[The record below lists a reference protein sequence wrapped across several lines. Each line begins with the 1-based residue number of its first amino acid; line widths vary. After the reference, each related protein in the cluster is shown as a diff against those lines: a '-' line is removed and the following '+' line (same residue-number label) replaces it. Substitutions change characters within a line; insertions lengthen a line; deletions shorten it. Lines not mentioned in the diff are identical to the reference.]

1 MWIIYLLFLLFI
13 SFYIIFMGY
22 IKIKM
27 KFWSQQPVF
36 HIYNLLYWL
45 NPSGI
50 INKEMP
56 VINKYTNIIDIKSY
70 GISEIKDTLLERLCH
85 FIKIYYIQ
93 SSNTTYSPTKTNI
106 IEYLKCCNHES
117 YLTLYEK
124 NKLLFEKGQ
133 VTNSISTD
141 IVSVITARSMN
152 ITFKNKPA
160 FTLYYVDNLC
170 VHPDYRKH
178 GIAQQM
184 IETHYYNLR
193 KNNKKIQVC
202 LFKRE
207 GELNAI
213 VPLVAYK
220 TTGYNIKNI
229 SLFNTSSSSSF
240 SQNQQY
246 LNVIEIGSSQ
256 LSLLLDFVYSQ
267 KHNFDCIIMPD
278 VSNIINMIKTENIYI
293 YGVINGTYLSAV
305 YVFRKPNLYY
315 EREEALE
322 CIMSIDG
329 FINNDNNHNNHNND
343 NNCNNSQNNNNSFI
357 TGFNISLNK
366 IKEKLKTTILLVE
379 NTSNN
384 NKIKYYLNNLFII
397 QKNDILFESPT
408 AFFLYNYVSY
418 SIPSEK
424 LLMLY

>member
-1 MWIIYLLFLLFI
+1 MWIIYLALLLFV

-45 NPSGI
+45 NPPGI
-50 INKEMP
+50 IHKETP

-70 GISEIKDTLLERLCH
+70 GISEIKETLLERICH

-93 SSNTTYSPTKTNI
+93 SPNTSYSPTKTNI
-106 IEYLKCCNHES
+106 IEYLKSCNQES

-124 NKLLFEKGQ
+124 NKLLFEKGE

-160 FTLYYVDNLC
+160 FPLYYVDNLC

-184 IETHYYNLR
+184 IQTHYYNLR

-229 SLFNTSSSSSF
+229 SLLNDLSL
-240 SQNQQY
+240 QNQYQHY
-246 LNVIEIGSSQ
+246 LNIIEIGTSQ
-256 LSLLLDFVYSQ
+256 LSLLIDFIYSQ
-267 KHNFDCIIMPD
+267 KNNFDCIIMPD
-278 VSNIINMIKTENIYI
+278 VSNILNMIKSENIYI
-293 YGVINGTYLSAV
+293 YGVLTENYLTAI

-315 EREEALE
+315 EKEEAIE

-329 FINNDNNHNNHNND
+329 FLK
-343 NNCNNSQNNNNSFI
+343 NNNNNNNDDNSFI
-357 TGFNISLNK
+357 RGFNISLNK
-366 IKEKLKTTILLVE
+366 IKEKLKISILLVE

-384 NKIKYYLNNLFII
+384 NKITHYLNNLFII
-397 QKNDILFESPT
+397 QKNNILFESPT
-408 AFFLYNYVSY
+408 AFFLYNYVSH
-418 SIPSEK
+418 SVPSEK
-424 LLMLY
+424 ILILY

>member
-1 MWIIYLLFLLFI
+1 MWIIYLALLLFI

-45 NPSGI
+45 NPPGI
-50 INKEMP
+50 IHKEMP

-70 GISEIKDTLLERLCH
+70 GISEIKETLLERICH

-93 SSNTTYSPTKTNI
+93 SPNTSYSPTKTNI
-106 IEYLKCCNHES
+106 IEYLKSCNQES

-124 NKLLFEKGQ
+124 NKLLFEKGE

-152 ITFKNKPA
+152 ITLKNNPA
-160 FTLYYVDNLC
+160 FPLYYVDNLC

-184 IETHYYNLR
+184 IQTHYYNLR

-229 SLFNTSSSSSF
+229 SLLNDLSL
-240 SQNQQY
+240 QNQYQHY
-246 LNVIEIGSSQ
+246 LNIIEIGTSQ
-256 LSLLLDFVYSQ
+256 LSLLIDFIYSQ
-267 KHNFDCIIMPD
+267 KNNFDCIIMPD
-278 VSNIINMIKTENIYI
+278 VSNILNMIKSENIYI
-293 YGVINGTYLSAV
+293 YGVLTENYLTAI

-315 EREEALE
+315 EKEEAIE

-329 FINNDNNHNNHNND
+329 FLKNNDD
-343 NNCNNSQNNNNSFI
+343 DSFI
-357 TGFNISLNK
+357 RGFNISLNK
-366 IKEKLKTTILLVE
+366 IKEKLKISILLVE
-379 NTSNN
+379 NTSSN
-384 NKIKYYLNNLFII
+384 NKITHYLNNLFII
-397 QKNDILFESPT
+397 QKNNILFESPT
-408 AFFLYNYVSY
+408 AFFLYNYVSH
-418 SIPSEK
+418 SIPSDK
-424 LLMLY
+424 ILILY

>member
-1 MWIIYLLFLLFI
+1 MWIIYLALLLFI

-45 NPSGI
+45 NPPGI
-50 INKEMP
+50 IHKEMP

-70 GISEIKDTLLERLCH
+70 GISEIKETLLERICQ

-106 IEYLKCCNHES
+106 IEYLKSCNQES

-124 NKLLFEKGQ
+124 NKLLFEKGE

-152 ITFKNKPA
+152 ITLKNNPA
-160 FTLYYVDNLC
+160 FPLYYVDNLC

-184 IETHYYNLR
+184 IQTHYYNLR

-229 SLFNTSSSSSF
+229 SLLNVLSL
-240 SQNQQY
+240 QNQNQHY
-246 LNVIEIGSSQ
+246 LNIIEIGTSQ
-256 LSLLLDFVYSQ
+256 LSLLLDFIYSQ
-267 KHNFDCIIMPD
+267 KNNFDCIIMPD
-278 VSNIINMIKTENIYI
+278 VSNILNMIKSENIYI
-293 YGVINGTYLSAV
+293 YGVLTDNYLTAI
-305 YVFRKPNLYY
+305 YAFRKPNLYY
-315 EREEALE
+315 EKEEAIE

-329 FINNDNNHNNHNND
+329 FLKNNDD
-343 NNCNNSQNNNNSFI
+343 DSFI
-357 TGFNISLNK
+357 RGFNISLNK
-366 IKEKLKTTILLVE
+366 IKEKLKISILLLE
-379 NTSNN
+379 NTSSN
-384 NKIKYYLNNLFII
+384 NKITHYLNNLFII
-397 QKNDILFESPT
+397 QKNNILFESPT
-408 AFFLYNYVSY
+408 AFFLYNYVSH
-418 SIPSEK
+418 SVPSEK
-424 LLMLY
+424 ILILY

>member
-1 MWIIYLLFLLFI
+1 MWIIYLALLLFV

-45 NPSGI
+45 NPPGI
-50 INKEMP
+50 IHKEMP
-56 VINKYTNIIDIKSY
+56 VINKYTNILNIKSY
-70 GISEIKDTLLERLCH
+70 GISEIKETLLERICQ

-93 SSNTTYSPTKTNI
+93 SPNTSYSPTKTNI
-106 IEYLKCCNHES
+106 IEYLKSCNQES

-124 NKLLFEKGQ
+124 NKLLFEKGE

-160 FTLYYVDNLC
+160 FSLYYVDNLC

-184 IETHYYNLR
+184 IQTHYYNLR

-220 TTGYNIKNI
+220 TTGYNIKNV
-229 SLFNTSSSSSF
+229 SLLNDLSLE
-240 SQNQQY
+240 NQYQHY
-246 LNVIEIGSSQ
+246 LNIIEIGTSQ
-256 LSLLLDFVYSQ
+256 LSLLLDFIHSQ
-267 KHNFDCIIMPD
+267 KNNFDCIIMPD
-278 VSNIINMIKTENIYI
+278 VSNILNMIKSENIYI
-293 YGVINGTYLSAV
+293 YGVLTENYLTAI

-315 EREEALE
+315 EKEEAIE

-329 FINNDNNHNNHNND
+329 FLKNNDD
-343 NNCNNSQNNNNSFI
+343 DSFI
-357 TGFNISLNK
+357 RGFNISLNK
-366 IKEKLKTTILLVE
+366 IKEKLKISILLVE
-379 NTSNN
+379 NTSSN
-384 NKIKYYLNNLFII
+384 NKITHYLNNLFII
-397 QKNDILFESPT
+397 QKNNILFESPT
-408 AFFLYNYVSY
+408 AFFLYNYVSH
-418 SIPSEK
+418 SIPSDNI
-424 LLMLY
+424 LILY

>member
-1 MWIIYLLFLLFI
+1 MWIIYLALLLFV

-45 NPSGI
+45 NPPGI
-50 INKEMP
+50 IHKETP

-70 GISEIKDTLLERLCH
+70 GISEIKETLLERICQ

-93 SSNTTYSPTKTNI
+93 SPNTSYSPTKTNI
-106 IEYLKCCNHES
+106 IEYLKSCNHES

-124 NKLLFEKGQ
+124 NKLLFEKGE

-160 FTLYYVDNLC
+160 FSLYYVDNLC

-184 IETHYYNLR
+184 IQTHYYNLR

-220 TTGYNIKNI
+220 TTGYNIKNV
-229 SLFNTSSSSSF
+229 SLLNDLSLE
-240 SQNQQY
+240 NQYQHY
-246 LNVIEIGSSQ
+246 LNIIEIGTSQ
-256 LSLLLDFVYSQ
+256 LSLLLDFIHSQ
-267 KHNFDCIIMPD
+267 KNNFDCIIMPD
-278 VSNIINMIKTENIYI
+278 VSNILNMIKSENIYI
-293 YGVINGTYLSAV
+293 YGVLTENYLTAI

-315 EREEALE
+315 EKEEAIE

-329 FINNDNNHNNHNND
+329 FLKNNDD
-343 NNCNNSQNNNNSFI
+343 DSFI

-366 IKEKLKTTILLVE
+366 IKEKLKISILLLE
-379 NTSNN
+379 NTSSN
-384 NKIKYYLNNLFII
+384 NKITHYLNNLFII
-397 QKNDILFESPT
+397 QKNNILFESPT
-408 AFFLYNYVSY
+408 AFFLYNYVSH
-418 SIPSEK
+418 SIPSDNI
-424 LLMLY
+424 LILY

>member
-1 MWIIYLLFLLFI
+1 MWIIYLALLLFV

-45 NPSGI
+45 NPPGI
-50 INKEMP
+50 IHKETP

-70 GISEIKDTLLERLCH
+70 GISEIKETLLERICH

-93 SSNTTYSPTKTNI
+93 SPNTTYSPTKTNI
-106 IEYLKCCNHES
+106 IEYLKSCNQES

-124 NKLLFEKGQ
+124 NKLLFEKGE

-152 ITFKNKPA
+152 ITLKNNPA
-160 FTLYYVDNLC
+160 FPLYYVDNLC

-184 IETHYYNLR
+184 IQTHYYNLR

-229 SLFNTSSSSSF
+229 SLLNDLSLE
-240 SQNQQY
+240 NQYQHY
-246 LNVIEIGSSQ
+246 LNIIEIGTSQ
-256 LSLLLDFVYSQ
+256 LSLLLDFIHSQ
-267 KHNFDCIIMPD
+267 KNNFDCIIMPD
-278 VSNIINMIKTENIYI
+278 VSNILNMIKSENIYI
-293 YGVINGTYLSAV
+293 YGVLTENYLTAI

-315 EREEALE
+315 EKEEAIE

-329 FINNDNNHNNHNND
+329 FLKNNDD
-343 NNCNNSQNNNNSFI
+343 DSFI
-357 TGFNISLNK
+357 RGFNISLNK
-366 IKEKLKTTILLVE
+366 IKEKLKISILLVE
-379 NTSNN
+379 NTSSN
-384 NKIKYYLNNLFII
+384 NKITHYLNNLFII
-397 QKNDILFESPT
+397 QKNNILFESPT
-408 AFFLYNYVSY
+408 AFFLYNYVSH
-418 SIPSEK
+418 SIPSDK
-424 LLMLY
+424 ILILY

>member
-1 MWIIYLLFLLFI
+1 MWIIYLALFLFV

-36 HIYNLLYWL
+36 HIYNLLYWV

-70 GISEIKDTLLERLCH
+70 GISEIKDTLLERICH

-93 SSNTTYSPTKTNI
+93 SPNTTYSPTKTNI
-106 IEYLKCCNHES
+106 IEYLKSCNHES

-124 NKLLFEKGQ
+124 NKLLFEKGE

-141 IVSVITARSMN
+141 IISVITARSMN

-160 FTLYYVDNLC
+160 FSLYYVDNLC
-170 VHPDYRKH
+170 IHPDYRKN

-184 IETHYYNLR
+184 IQTHYYNLR

-207 GELNAI
+207 GKLNAI

-220 TTGYNIKNI
+220 TTGYNIKNV
-229 SLFNTSSSSSF
+229 SLLNGLFL
-240 SQNQQY
+240 QNHPQPQQY
-246 LNVIEIGSSQ
+246 LNIIEIGSLQ
-256 LSLLLDFVYSQ
+256 LPLLIDFIHLQ
-267 KHNFDCIIMPD
+267 KNNFDCIIMPD
-278 VSNIINMIKTENIYI
+278 LSNILNMIKSENIYI
-293 YGVINGTYLSAV
+293 YGVLTENYLSAI

-315 EREEALE
+315 EKEEAIE

-329 FINNDNNHNNHNND
+329 FV
-343 NNCNNSQNNNNSFI
+343 NNNNINNNNNNGFI

-366 IKEKLKTTILLVE
+366 IKEKLKISILLVE
-379 NTSNN
+379 NTSSN
-384 NKIKYYLNNLFII
+384 NKITLYLNNLFILE
-397 QKNDILFESPT
+397 KNNILFESPT

-424 LLMLY
+424 LLILY

>member
-1 MWIIYLLFLLFI
+1 MWIIYLALLLFI

-45 NPSGI
+45 NPPGI
-50 INKEMP
+50 IHKEMP

-70 GISEIKDTLLERLCH
+70 GISEIKETLLERICH

-93 SSNTTYSPTKTNI
+93 SPNTSYSPTKTNI
-106 IEYLKCCNHES
+106 IEYLKSCNQES

-124 NKLLFEKGQ
+124 NKLLFEKGE

-152 ITFKNKPA
+152 ITLKNNPA
-160 FTLYYVDNLC
+160 FPLYYVDNLC

-184 IETHYYNLR
+184 IQTHYYNLR

-229 SLFNTSSSSSF
+229 SLLNDLSL
-240 SQNQQY
+240 QNQYQHY
-246 LNVIEIGSSQ
+246 LNIIEIGTSQ
-256 LSLLLDFVYSQ
+256 LSLLIDFIYSQ
-267 KHNFDCIIMPD
+267 KNNFDCIIMPD
-278 VSNIINMIKTENIYI
+278 VSNILNMIKSENIYI
-293 YGVINGTYLSAV
+293 YGVLTENYLTAI

-315 EREEALE
+315 EKEEAIE

-329 FINNDNNHNNHNND
+329 FLKNNDD
-343 NNCNNSQNNNNSFI
+343 DSFI
-357 TGFNISLNK
+357 RGFNISLNK
-366 IKEKLKTTILLVE
+366 IKEKLKISILLVE
-379 NTSNN
+379 NTSSN
-384 NKIKYYLNNLFII
+384 NKITHYLNNLFII
-397 QKNDILFESPT
+397 QKNNILFESPT
-408 AFFLYNYVSY
+408 AFFLYNYVSH
-418 SIPSEK
+418 SVPSEK
-424 LLMLY
+424 ILILY